1 MDWVLL
7 GALTVAVLTGAALV
21 LLLIEPNVPIG
32 NRVAGGGSDPLDE
45 AAVPRAVVQHQPA
58 DPADGSGAVD
68 SARDSRGDEP

>member
-7 GALTVAVLTGAALV
+7 GALTLAVLTVAALV
-21 LLLIEPNVPIG
+21 LLLVEPDVLDR
-32 NRVAGGGSDPLDE
+32 NRVADGGSDPFDE